1 MMDIT
6 AYQTPFKYSHSVLKP
21 SRVLGAF
28 DQVAV
33 DVPFVFSHNGK
44 VHMMYVG
51 FDGIGYQTA
60 LAQADNPLGPFQ
72 TLGVILSRGQG
83 NGWDSRNAA
92 GVWIISDQ
100 DLFGTRK
107 LKKIDGKYW
116 MYYHSY
122 PEDGYEAGPAAIGMA
137 WCEEEDLMT
146 WHRMPEPI
154 LTIENGASWE
164 AGGLYKNC
172 LVEKDGKYYL
182 FYNAKNSPGDGS
194 FWKEQIGVAVGDS
207 PFQFVRWKGNPL
219 LRIEPKKWDSCFCS
233 DPWVVWDKNQWV
245 MFYYGFDGQHAMDGI
260 AVSQDLLHWEKAPE
274 PILRYGA
281 PGELDDLHAHKP
293 ALYWENGVLYHYY
306 CCCKKEPEYP
316 PYFEKRAIAV
326 ACSEK
331 VW

>member
-1 MMDIT
+1 
-6 AYQTPFKYSHSVLKP
+6 
-21 SRVLGAF
+21 
-28 DQVAV
+28 
-33 DVPFVFSHNGK
+33 
-44 VHMMYVG
+44 
-51 FDGIGYQTA
+51 
-60 LAQADNPLGPFQ
+60 
-72 TLGVILSRGQG
+72 
-83 NGWDSRNAA
+83 
-92 GVWIISDQ
+92 
-100 DLFGTRK
+100 
-107 LKKIDGKYW
+107 

-219 LRIEPKKWDSCFCS
+219 LTIEPKKWDSCFCS

-260 AVSQDLLHWEKAPE
+260 AVSQDLLHWEKSAGAYSP
-274 PILRYGA
+274 LRCTGRIGRPCMLISPLFIGKTA
-281 PGELDDLHAHKP
+281 CCIITIAAARKSRNTRLTLK
-293 ALYWENGVLYHYY
+293 NGPLQ
-306 CCCKKEPEYP
+306 
-316 PYFEKRAIAV
+316 
-326 ACSEK
+326 
-331 VW
+331 